1 MRTRKQDKE
10 KKQYS
15 NYVIGVVDMKQT
27 GKAYVMPEDDSKDV
41 FIAMNNTSHALSGD
55 RVKVYLFPQRKSRK
69 REGQIVEIL
78 QRAKEDF
85 VGIIQKHS
93 NYSFL
98 IPDSNSMPV
107 DIFIPKEHSMD
118 VKDGQKAIAKIT
130 EWPERAN
137 NPFGKIVKVLGN
149 PGDNDVEMQ
158 SILSDFNFPLSFP
171 KEVEREVKKLS
182 DKISQKEIKR
192 RRDFRD
198 VMTFTID
205 PSDAKDFDDAISIQ
219 KLKNGN
225 YEIGVHIADVS
236 YYVQPHSALDK
247 EAYRRGTSVYLVDRT
262 VPMLPERLCNEIC
275 SLRQDEDSL
284 TFSCV
289 FEINENAEILKHW
302 IGRTII
308 HSNRRFT
315 YEQVQEVIE
324 QEKGEKAEYI
334 LPLWNIAKTIRD
346 KRFQKGAINFETQEV
361 RFHLDKD
368 AKPIDVYIKES
379 KEANWLV
386 EEYMLLANKT
396 IAESIGRKRNRNQVK
411 TFVYRVHDE
420 PNRDKLQTFKEFVSK
435 LGYKIEDNSRK
446 KLVNSFNNIFKQV
459 EGKGQETMIT
469 TIALRTM
476 SKAYYSTD
484 NIGHYGLSFQYY
496 THFTSPI
503 RRYPDVMVHRLLQRY
518 LDDLPSV
525 NKDEY
530 EEYCERCSQ
539 MEKRAAEAERVS
551 VKYKQAEYLADKIG
565 QEFNGKI
572 SGVSKW
578 GLYVL
583 IDENK
588 CEGLVRI
595 NTLDDDSYYLDED
608 NYQIIGR
615 RYKNVYQLGQDV
627 KVRIE
632 SVDMLKKQ
640 MIFSIV

>member
-15 NYVIGVVDMKQT
+15 NYVIGIVDMKQT

-518 LDDLPSV
+518 LD
-525 NKDEY
+525 NKP
-530 EEYCERCSQ
+530 
-539 MEKRAAEAERVS
+539 
-551 VKYKQAEYLADKIG
+551 
-565 QEFNGKI
+565 
-572 SGVSKW
+572 
-578 GLYVL
+578 
-583 IDENK
+583 
-588 CEGLVRI
+588 
-595 NTLDDDSYYLDED
+595 
-608 NYQIIGR
+608 
-615 RYKNVYQLGQDV
+615 
-627 KVRIE
+627 
-632 SVDMLKKQ
+632 
-640 MIFSIV
+640 